1 MAQTRTPTGAA
12 IPAADKKVAVHKPK
26 PIKPKLNKTGEAKS
40 GAASKA
46 KKAKSKVKSKVGE
59 TASDVRSQAADAA
72 KTAATKGKSRA
83 TETISGISSAI
94 RDSAGNIDQSVG
106 EGYGDYARTAADK
119 VDSWAEMLDN
129 KDVEELMDDA
139 REFVRQ
145 RPAVAIGAAAVAGF
159 ALMRLLRSG
168 RDI

>member
-1 MAQTRTPTGAA
+1 MAQTRTPTGTA
-12 IPAADKKVAVHKPK
+12 IPAANKKVAVHKPK
-26 PIKPKLNKTGEAKS
+26 PIKPKLNKGNSADAK
-40 GAASKA
+40 AKA

-72 KTAATKGKSRA
+72 KTAASKGKSRA
-83 TETISGISSAI
+83 TETIGGISSAI

-119 VDSWAEMLDN
+119 VDSWAEMLDG
-129 KDVEELMDDA
+129 KEVEELMDDA

-168 RDI
+168 RDS